1 MGFTEPP
8 ASWLLLSQVPRWLW
22 GLAVCLGGV
31 KLLVSRVKS
40 YLKQTQKSIKNEQME
55 NPEHEEEEEKTWHLG
70 MAPGALSDQG
80 LVISAVDQ
88 ERLEGVKPLERCSRR
103 LADLFRHN
111 VPNPTKPRAL
121 ARSSLSQSPVALQGM
136 VGLSNPS
143 ESVQGLCSPTFR
155 SYAC

>member
-111 VPNPTKPRAL
+111 VPNPTKP
-121 ARSSLSQSPVALQGM
+121 QSPSTQFIKPK
-136 VGLSNPS
+136 PS
-143 ESVQGLCSPTFR
+143 CSPGHGRAIQSF
-155 SYAC
+155 